1 MLAGAILATAAIP
14 AVAQT
19 ESPDDSRWSFG
30 LGAGLHFSRM
40 SFSELDEELYPDN
53 KSNMSGLFS
62 VFGQWEFGHE
72 RRFAV
77 RPELN
82 FLTRG
87 GKLTGIGCNVFDY
100 ADEEIDDVRYQL
112 KATYL
117 DIRLPLIFQP
127 GNADWRFRP
136 YVYVAP
142 VLGFV
147 TGGRT
152 GGRISYADGSY
163 EGVSY
168 KLSKANINSTYFA
181 GAVGAGLDYRFR
193 IAGNEFFLGI
203 EANYQ
208 YGFTDTYSGDEKD
221 GTVDI
226 TTGFFDPEE
235 HVAGNR
241 KLSGWELKATLGIP
255 FSVFSR
261 KPAPA
266 PVVYEPA
273 PAPAPVVKAVEP
285 EPVPE
290 HGCYSLDEII
300 GMMSRGQR
308 VEGKTICAVDDINF
322 DFAKSTIKPSS
333 YAYLDKLAATI
344 IRTKARVRVNGH
356 TDNIGSD
363 DTNMKLSQDR
373 ALAVVKYL
381 ESKGVPSSRLTY
393 AYYGMSRPLESND
406 TEEGRRLNRR
416 VEFEILDN

>member
-1 MLAGAILATAAIP
+1 MLAAAAIP
-14 AVAQT
+14 ASAQQD
-19 ESPDDSRWSFG
+19 SPDASRWSFG
-30 LGAGLHFSRM
+30 LGGGVHFSKL
-40 SFSELDEELYPDN
+40 SFSELDENLYPDN
-53 KSNMSGLFS
+53 KGNMSGLFS

-77 RPELN
+77 RPELA

-87 GKLTGIGCNVFDY
+87 GKLTGIGSNAFDY

-112 KATYL
+112 KATYF
-117 DIRLPLIFQP
+117 DIRLPLIFRP

-152 GGRISYADGSY
+152 GGRVTYTDGSY

-181 GAVGAGLDYRFR
+181 GAVGAGVNYNFH
-193 IAGNEFFLGI
+193 IAGSEFFLGL
-203 EANYQ
+203 EAAWQ
-208 YGFTDTYSGDEKD
+208 YGFTDTYSGEEKD

-235 HVAGNR
+235 HVAGSR

-255 FSVFSR
+255 FSIFSR
-261 KPAPA
+261 KAAPA
-266 PVVYEPA
+266 PVVYEPE
-273 PAPAPVVKAVEP
+273 PAPVPAPEPAVREP
-285 EPVPE
+285 EPE

-356 TDNIGSD
+356 TDNVGSD
-363 DTNMKLSQDR
+363 ETNMKLSEDR
-373 ALAVVKYL
+373 ALAVVRYL
-381 ESKGVPSSRLTY
+381 ESKGVPASRLSH
-393 AYYGMSRPLESND
+393 AFYGMSRPLVSND
-406 TEEGRRLNRR
+406 TEDGRRLNRR